1 MFIIERGCI
10 LQPFTFVVL
19 ILNTIKMS
27 KKFYSNFILVVL
39 FMIVPSMIFAFEVD
53 PNESPELDPPPP
65 APIDGALV
73 YLFVGAIFLA
83 VYFYYFYNLKNIKN
97 E

>member
-1 MFIIERGCI
+1 MSIIERGCI

-27 KKFYSNFILVVL
+27 KKFYFNFILVVL
-39 FMIVPSMIFAFEVD
+39 FMIVPSVLFAFEGD
-53 PNESPELDPPPP
+53 PNESPEIEPPP

-73 YLFVGAIFLA
+73 YLFVGAILLA
-83 VYFYYFYNLKNIKN
+83 VYFFYRSNLKIERK
-97 E
+97 